1 MTERITITDSSD
13 NIGII
18 SVGTQG
24 PAASTDSVVKTG
36 TVTLAGTSGTDVTFS
51 SALTDADYV
60 VLYEQQALSGKAK
73 FESRSIGEIS
83 TENKTVNGFTV
94 KSSDNLIGV
103 TVRYAVI
110 TY

>member
-1 MTERITITDSSD
+1 MIWRWK
-13 NIGII
+13 I
-18 SVGTQG
+18 SASNLCQFPPSLCTLPSCYDAPGTN
-24 PAASTDSVVKTG
+24 
-36 TVTLAGTSGTDVTFS
+36 GTDVTFS